1 MTDYA
6 LTGRVAPWFTFGAD
20 RSLRLVYRNLKA
32 ARRYWLVMV
41 SGFFEP
47 LFYLVG
53 LGVGVGALV
62 GDITYGGQTI
72 SYQEFVAPALLA
84 ASAMNGAI
92 YETTGNVFF
101 KLNYA
106 KTYDGV
112 LATPMGVRDVA
123 VGETIF
129 ALMRGSVYAVAFVTI
144 MLVLG
149 LIESWW
155 ALLAVPAALLIGAA
169 FAALGLS
176 AVTLMRSWADFAFI
190 ELLTLP
196 MFLFSTTFVPL
207 EEYPKAVQW
216 VLPLTPLYHGVDLM
230 RQLTLGNVGWEALIH
245 VAYLLGVLALGVW
258 FTARRLERKLPE
270 VGPPP
275 AARLA
280 TLDAGSCGGSEARVN
295 RVRRRRCAV
304 TRERRAHGRAYAVS
318 WRHGWSSGS
327 GEAGSPHARVAS
339 AAADRQLREG
349 RRTPT
354 EGSAP
359 RQTPAATLERVR
371 ARRSTT
377 ACRARVGARGECC
390 FRQGTAHAAGA

>member
-1 MTDYA
+1 VTDYA
-6 LTGRVAPWFTFGAD
+6 ISGRVTPWFVFGAD
-20 RSLRLVYRNLKA
+20 RSLRLVHRNLRA

-53 LGVGVGALV
+53 LGVGVGTLV
-62 GDITYGGQTI
+62 GDISYAGQTI

-112 LATPMGVRDVA
+112 LATPLGVRDIA

-129 ALMRGSVYAVAFVTI
+129 ALMRGTVYSIAFVVI

-149 LIESWW
+149 LIESPW
-155 ALLAVPAALLIGAA
+155 AVLAVPAALLIGAS
-169 FAALGLS
+169 FAAIGLS

-196 MFLFSTTFVPL
+196 MFLFSATFVPL
-207 EEYPKAVQW
+207 YEYPEPVQW
-216 VLPLTPLYHGVDLM
+216 LLPVTPLYHGVDLI
-230 RQLTLGNVGWEALIH
+230 RSLTTGDVGWDALIH

-258 FTARRLERKLPE
+258 FTSKRLQRKL
-270 VGPPP
+270 
-275 AARLA
+275 LK
-280 TLDAGSCGGSEARVN
+280 
-295 RVRRRRCAV
+295 
-304 TRERRAHGRAYAVS
+304 
-318 WRHGWSSGS
+318 
-327 GEAGSPHARVAS
+327 
-339 AAADRQLREG
+339 
-349 RRTPT
+349 
-354 EGSAP
+354 
-359 RQTPAATLERVR
+359 
-371 ARRSTT
+371 
-377 ACRARVGARGECC
+377 
-390 FRQGTAHAAGA
+390 

>member
-1 MTDYA
+1 VTDYA

-20 RSLRLVYRNLKA
+20 RSLRLVYRNLRA

-62 GDITYGGQTI
+62 GNITYGGETI

-129 ALMRGSVYAVAFVTI
+129 ALMRGSVYAVAFVSI

-196 MFLFSTTFVPL
+196 MFLFSATFVPL
-207 EEYPKAVQW
+207 DEYPQAVQW
-216 VLPLTPLYHGVDLM
+216 VLPITPLYHGVDLM
-230 RQLTLGNVGWEALIH
+230 RQLTLGNVGWSALIH
-245 VAYLLGVLALGVW
+245 VGYLLGVLALGVW
-258 FTARRLERKLPE
+258 FTARRLEHKL
-270 VGPPP
+270 
-275 AARLA
+275 LK
-280 TLDAGSCGGSEARVN
+280 
-295 RVRRRRCAV
+295 
-304 TRERRAHGRAYAVS
+304 
-318 WRHGWSSGS
+318 
-327 GEAGSPHARVAS
+327 
-339 AAADRQLREG
+339 
-349 RRTPT
+349 
-354 EGSAP
+354 
-359 RQTPAATLERVR
+359 
-371 ARRSTT
+371 
-377 ACRARVGARGECC
+377 
-390 FRQGTAHAAGA
+390 